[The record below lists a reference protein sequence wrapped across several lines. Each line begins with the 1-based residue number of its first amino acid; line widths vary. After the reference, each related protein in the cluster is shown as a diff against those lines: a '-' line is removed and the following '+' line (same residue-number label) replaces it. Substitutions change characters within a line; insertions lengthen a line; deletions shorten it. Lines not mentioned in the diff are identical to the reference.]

1 MGSVL
6 SKQKSSDNSMK
17 KAICLNPMI
26 KNSPVIEAV
35 VTNKMIRKKFRL
47 YFVFDRSFM

>member
-1 MGSVL
+1 MGPAL
-6 SKQKSSDNSMK
+6 SKQNSSMK
-17 KAICLNPMI
+17 KTICLNPMI

-47 YFVFDRSFM
+47 HFVFHRSFM